1 MTEDGSDWARLE
13 AALGYRFRDRG
24 WLRTAL
30 TPPSTGLSPNNQRLE
45 YLGDAVL
52 QLCVSALI
60 FQAKPDWQE
69 GAMSKLRGMLVCT
82 QTLCEWA
89 LALELSLGTGPRS
102 TKKVGVALGKPQAD
116 AMEAL
121 IAAVFLDV
129 QAAGGDPLATVSGLV
144 TLRFLPSIQQAD
156 LGVWEE
162 RDSKTTLQERAATL
176 SLPAPSYD
184 LVERAGPDH
193 APVFTVRAQVGTQEA
208 VAAAGT
214 LKQAQVEAARALL
227 KRLPKP

>member
-1 MTEDGSDWARLE
+1 MMEGSSAWARLE
-13 AALGYRFRDRG
+13 ASLGYHFRDRS
-24 WLRTAL
+24 WLRMAL

-60 FQAKPDWQE
+60 FQEKPDWQE

-89 LALELSLGTGPRS
+89 LALDLNLETGPRS
-102 TKKVGVALGKPQAD
+102 TKKAAPAMGKPQAD
-116 AMEAL
+116 AMEAM
-121 IAAVFLDV
+121 IAAVFLDA

-144 TLRFLPSIQQAD
+144 ALRFLPSIQQAD

-184 LVERAGPDH
+184 LIERSGPDH
-193 APVFTVRAQVGTQEA
+193 APIFTVRVQVGTLEA
-208 VAAAGT
+208 VATGGT

-227 KRLPKP
+227 KRMPKS